1 MNNPLLDKL
10 RTQIQDQRTADYF
23 SEVLSC
29 YYSGNLRSAVV
40 MLYATVICDLI
51 FKLEDLVNI
60 YGDKGAEKILNE
72 LKTQQENNPKST
84 DWEREV
90 PEKCKD
96 ANKILSTADYCNFCS
111 LQQLRH
117 LCAHPV
123 INGSRELYRP
133 NCDIVL
139 GHIRNMLEGILV
151 KPAFQVKELFNI
163 ILNDLSSVKDIIVD
177 KKQLKQ
183 YVESK
188 FLDKFNSIELEKHIF
203 KTLWKFIFKLDDD
216 DCRANREINL
226 FVLKLL
232 VSRYK
237 ETILSY
243 FSQDKDYFA
252 NNINTKNSTLLVFLI
267 KFFNEY
273 PDFFLAL
280 PKAKQLEINA
290 IIDKDPIKSLDGLAI
305 FRSSDFV
312 KHIFEKTLNCHHAY
326 LKYIAEFLENIA
338 GHSKVLEYYIK
349 LYEASNSYDEAD
361 WRFDDFIEPHLD
373 EFDER
378 QVGLLIDV
386 TNSNGQI
393 YDRRQA
399 IYANNKI
406 KNRMLVLNSK
416 FDFSQYQHFSRFGTP
431 K

>member
-10 RTQIQDQRTADYF
+10 KAQIQDQRTADYF

-29 YYSGNLRSAVV
+29 FYSGNLRSAVV

-51 FKLEDLVNI
+51 FKLDDLVNI

-72 LKTQQENNPKST
+72 LKAQQENNPKST

-96 ANKILSTADYCNFCS
+96 ANKILSTADYSNFCS

-133 NCDIVL
+133 NSDIVL

-163 ILNDLSSVKDIIVD
+163 ILDDLSSVKDIIVD
-177 KKQLKQ
+177 EKQLKQ

-203 KTLWKFIFKLDDD
+203 KTLWKFVFVLEND
-216 DCRANREINL
+216 DCKANREINL

-232 VSRYK
+232 VNRHK
-237 ETILSY
+237 ETLLSY
-243 FSQDKDYFA
+243 FSKDKDYFA
-252 NNINTKNSTLLVFLI
+252 NNINSKNSTLLVLLI

-273 PDFFLAL
+273 PDFFTAL
-280 PKAKQLEINA
+280 PDAKQLEINA
-290 IIDKDPIKSLDGLAI
+290 IIDNDSFKSLDGIAI
-305 FRSSDFV
+305 FRSTDFV
-312 KHIFEKTLNCHHAY
+312 KHIFEKTMNCYHEQ
-326 LKYIAEFLENIA
+326 LKYIAEYLENIA
-338 GHSKVLEYYIK
+338 GHSKALEYYIE
-349 LYEASNSYDEAD
+349 LYAASNCYDQAD
-361 WRFDDFIEPHLD
+361 WRFNDFIEPHLD
-373 EFDER
+373 EFDEK
-378 QVGLLIDV
+378 QMELLIDA
-386 TNSNGQI
+386 TNNNGQI

-399 IYANNKI
+399 PYANNKI
-406 KNRMLVLNSK
+406 KSRMLALNPN
-416 FDFSQYQHFSRFGTP
+416 FDFSQYRNF
-431 K
+431 

>member
-10 RTQIQDQRTADYF
+10 KAQIQDQRTADYF

-29 YYSGNLRSAVV
+29 FYSGNLRSAVV

-51 FKLEDLVNI
+51 FKLDDLVNI

-72 LKTQQENNPKST
+72 LKAQQENNQKST

-96 ANKILSTADYCNFCS
+96 ANKILSTADYSNFCS

-133 NCDIVL
+133 NSDIVL

-163 ILNDLSSVKDIIVD
+163 ILDDLSSVKDIIVD
-177 KKQLKQ
+177 EKQLKQ

-203 KTLWKFIFKLDDD
+203 KTLWKFVFALEND
-216 DCRANREINL
+216 DCKANREINL

-232 VSRYK
+232 VNRHK
-237 ETILSY
+237 ETLLSY
-243 FSQDKDYFA
+243 FSKDKDYFA
-252 NNINTKNSTLLVFLI
+252 NNINSKNSTFLVLLI

-273 PDFFLAL
+273 PDFFTAL
-280 PKAKQLEINA
+280 PDAKQLEINA
-290 IIDKDPIKSLDGLAI
+290 IIDNDSFKSLDGLAI
-305 FRSSDFV
+305 FRSTDFV
-312 KHIFEKTLNCHHAY
+312 KHIFEKTMNCYHKQ
-326 LKYIAEFLENIA
+326 LKYIAEYLENIA
-338 GHSKVLEYYIK
+338 GHSKALEYYIE
-349 LYEASNSYDEAD
+349 LYAASNCYDQAD
-361 WRFDDFIEPHLD
+361 WRFNDFIEPHLD
-373 EFDER
+373 EFDEK
-378 QVGLLIDV
+378 QMELLIDA
-386 TNSNGQI
+386 TNNNGQI

-399 IYANNKI
+399 PYANNKI
-406 KNRMLVLNSK
+406 KSRMLALNPN
-416 FDFSQYQHFSRFGTP
+416 FDFSQYRNF
-431 K
+431 

>member
-10 RTQIQDQRTADYF
+10 RAQIQDQRTADYF

-96 ANKILSTADYCNFCS
+96 AHKILSTADYSNFCS

-133 NCDIVL
+133 NSDIVL

-163 ILNDLSSVKDIIVD
+163 ILDDLSAVKDIIVD
-177 KKQLKQ
+177 EKQLKQ

-188 FLDKFNSIELEKHIF
+188 FLDKFNSIELEEHIF
-203 KTLWKFIFKLDDD
+203 KILWKFVFVLDNDE
-216 DCRANREINL
+216 CKANREINL

-232 VSRYK
+232 VSRHK

-243 FSQDKDYFA
+243 YAQNKDYFA
-252 NNINTKNSTLLVFLI
+252 NNVNCKKTTLLFFLI

-273 PDFFLAL
+273 PDFFTAL
-280 PKAKQLEINA
+280 PDAKQLEINA
-290 IIDKDPIKSLDGLAI
+290 IIDNDPFKSLDGLAI

-312 KHIFEKTLNCHHAY
+312 KHIFEKTLNCNHAY

-338 GHSKVLEYYIK
+338 GHSIVLEYYIK
-349 LYEASNSYDEAD
+349 LYEASSSYDQAD
-361 WRFDDFIEPHLD
+361 WRFDDFIEPHLT
-373 EFDER
+373 EFDEQ
-378 QVGLLIDV
+378 QVSTLIDA
-386 TNSNGQI
+386 TNNNGQI
-393 YDRRQA
+393 YARRQA
-399 IYANNKI
+399 VYANNKI
-406 KNRMLVLNSK
+406 KDRMQALNPN
-416 FDFSQYQHFSRFGTP
+416 FDFSQYRNF
-431 K
+431 